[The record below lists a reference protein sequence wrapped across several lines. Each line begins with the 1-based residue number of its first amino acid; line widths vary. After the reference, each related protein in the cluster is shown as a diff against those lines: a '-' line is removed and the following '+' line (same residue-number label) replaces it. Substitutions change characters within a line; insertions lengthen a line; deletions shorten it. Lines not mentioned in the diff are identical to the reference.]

1 MYNKYCKKARV
12 YIDMRKTKIICTLG
26 PACDV
31 YEKLKELALAG
42 MNCAR
47 LNFSHGTHEEQL
59 VRMNRVRKLREDL
72 GIPLPILLD
81 TKGPEIRFRD
91 FENGSIELEKGDLF
105 TLSHD
110 KNLLGN
116 KQIGGLS
123 FSELAKS
130 VEPGDKI
137 LVDDGKIG
145 LVVKEIIGK
154 DVLCEVLNA
163 GKISNHKS
171 INVPNVEIDM
181 PYLSPVDI
189 SDIEFGIEQ
198 DVDFIAASFVRTAQ
212 DVLDI
217 RALFDKHNKHD
228 ILIIAKIENMQG
240 IENID
245 EILKVADGLMVAR
258 GDMGVEVD
266 FDMLPAIQK
275 DMISKCYRAGKI
287 VVTATQMLES
297 MTKNPRPTRA
307 EVSDVANAVFDRTV
321 ATMLSGESAAGLY
334 PVEAVTAMSKINESA
349 ERSINYAKRFFKNHL
364 DLGDDPLSAICN
376 AAVSAS
382 FQLKAKAIICVT
394 KNGFTAKKISAYR
407 PGCPI
412 IAPVINK
419 KAYHQLSLAWGV
431 LPVLSTMKDSTDEII
446 SNGIQIAKET
456 GLVKTGDTVV
466 ITGGSAVGSGT
477 TDMLQI
483 HTIL

>member
-1 MYNKYCKKARV
+1 
-12 YIDMRKTKIICTLG
+12 MRKTKIICTLG
-26 PACDV
+26 PACDD
-31 YEKLKELALAG
+31 YDKLKALALAG

-91 FENGSIELEKGDLF
+91 FENGFIELEKGDIF

-110 KNLLGN
+110 RNLLGN

-130 VEPGDKI
+130 VKPGVKI

-145 LVVKEIIGK
+145 LVVKEIVGK
-154 DVLCEVLNA
+154 DVVCEVLNP

-171 INVPNVEIDM
+171 LNVPNVEIDM
-181 PYLSPVDI
+181 PYLSPADI
-189 SDIEFGIEQ
+189 SDIEFGIKE
-198 DVDFIAASFVRTAQ
+198 DVDFIAASFVRSAQ
-212 DVLDI
+212 DILDI

-240 IENID
+240 INNLD

-334 PVEAVTAMSKINESA
+334 PVEAVSAMSRINLSA
-349 ERSINYAKRFFKNHL
+349 EKSINYAKRFFKNHL
-364 DLGDDPLSAICN
+364 DLGNDPLSAICN

-382 FQLKAKAIICVT
+382 FHVKAKAIICVT
-394 KNGFTAKKISAYR
+394 KQGVTAKVISSYR
-407 PGCPI
+407 PACPI
-412 IAPVINK
+412 IAPVIDK

-431 LPVLSTMKDSTDEII
+431 YPVMASMQYTTDDILT
-446 SNGIQIAKET
+446 NGIQVAKDT
-456 GLVKTGDTVV
+456 GLVKSGDTVI
-466 ITGGSAVGSGT
+466 ITGGSAIGSGI
-477 TDMLQI
+477 TDMFQI
-483 HTIL
+483 HTIK